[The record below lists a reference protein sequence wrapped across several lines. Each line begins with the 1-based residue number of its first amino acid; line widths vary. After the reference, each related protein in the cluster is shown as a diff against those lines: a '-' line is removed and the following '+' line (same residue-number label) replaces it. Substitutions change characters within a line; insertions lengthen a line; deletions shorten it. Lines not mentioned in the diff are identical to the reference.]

1 MSRVAPGGGDRI
13 APEAPNGPR
22 RALAWMVVAQ
32 VLFTAMG
39 ICTRLGAQKLPWSEV
54 AAARAVI
61 GAVVAIGIARMR
73 GAPLVVYDR
82 RTAWARSICGT
93 IAMICTFY
101 TFGAPAIAL
110 GDAVTLGA
118 TSPIF
123 IAILAPWLLGERSGR
138 IVWVATTFAFVGV
151 ALVAGPSFRL
161 SGKLSMVALLSAVAS
176 ALAMI
181 WLRRLGSGRS
191 GTPRESPEAIV
202 AHFSVV
208 AGVTLSLVAL
218 PTLRVPDLGGALLLL
233 GTGASG
239 AFAQIAMT
247 RAYALDQAARVG
259 VWSYLGVVLTHFAA
273 IGILGEAE
281 DPIGLL
287 GAALVV
293 VAGVALT
300 WSGMREARAA
310 AALAS
315 PPCQT
320 DR

>member
-1 MSRVAPGGGDRI
+1 MNSVEPGGRERS
-13 APEAPNGPR
+13 APEATSGPR
-22 RALAWMVVAQ
+22 KALAWMVVAQ
-32 VLFTAMG
+32 VLFTIMG

-54 AAARAVI
+54 AAARAVL
-61 GAVVAIGIARMR
+61 GAVVAIAVARMR
-73 GAPLVVYDR
+73 GAPLVIHDR

-93 IAMICTFY
+93 VAMFCTFY

-123 IAILAPWLLGERSGR
+123 IAILAPWLLGERSSR
-138 IVWVATTFAFVGV
+138 IVWVATTIAFAGV

-161 SGKLSMVALLSAVAS
+161 SGSLSLVSLLGAVAS

-181 WLRRLGSGRS
+181 WLRRLGTGRS

-202 AHFSVV
+202 AHFSLV
-208 AGVTLSLVAL
+208 AGVSLSLVAL
-218 PTLRVPDLGGALLLL
+218 PTLRMPDLEGALFLL

-247 RAYALDQAARVG
+247 RAYALDRAARVG

-273 IGILGEAE
+273 IVILGEPE
-281 DPIGLL
+281 KPVGLA
-287 GAALVV
+287 GAALVIA
-293 VAGVALT
+293 AGVGLT
-300 WSGMREARAA
+300 WSGLREARAT
-310 AALAS
+310 AALVS

-320 DR
+320 GR